1 MPEDAR
7 ESRLKKELG
16 DLVDALE
23 LSDVRKRF
31 LRSRWLDQ
39 MFWLEDKAKQ
49 NQRRSITLRLIT
61 IAGGVLVA
69 ALVGLN
75 VRRESVTPA
84 LAWVTFAL
92 SLTVALAAAL
102 DGFFHYGDRWRNYR
116 RSAESL
122 KSQGWLFS
130 NSQAHTPALG
140 ATRRQTQCS
149 RPRSRR

>member
-61 IAGGVLVA
+61 TAGGV
-69 ALVGLN
+69 
-75 VRRESVTPA
+75 S
-84 LAWVTFAL
+84 W
-92 SLTVALAAAL
+92 
-102 DGFFHYGDRWRNYR
+102 R
-116 RSAESL
+116 RSSAS
-122 KSQGWLFS
+122 
-130 NSQAHTPALG
+130 TLG
-140 ATRRQTQCS
+140 GRA
-149 RPRSRR
+149 